1 MADLNAQLILSHLY
15 DIRYEYLNDNYVD
28 NDSYLL
34 ELVSE
39 TLKIWPDPKLERKWR
54 DYEEYYEE
62 VGSDSMLFSELLDL
76 VIEYV
81 EPKAK
86 EFF

>member
-1 MADLNAQLILSHLY
+1 MADLYAPLILSNLY
-15 DIRYEYLNDNYVD
+15 KIRYEYLNDICD
-28 NDSYLL
+28 ENDSYLL

-54 DYEEYYEE
+54 DYEK

-81 EPKAK
+81 ELKTSI
-86 EFF
+86 F